1 VLDHACGQMSDWRQA
16 GIAPSNLA
24 VNLSLKQ
31 LQTGEGLVGTITQ
44 TLTKWGLLPKDLE
57 LDVTESMLAH
67 VTLHKNG
74 VLNRLHQ
81 LGVKIAID
89 DFGTQYSSL
98 DYLKTY
104 CVSRV
109 KMPGSLIDAAT
120 HDPEASATV
129 RAIMALGRELGI
141 DVVAQGVETERQRDM
156 LNSAPSPT
164 KVQGF
169 YYGAPV
175 PAVEATECL
184 RRRFVEPRFSEV
196 SRKAAV

>member
-1 VLDHACGQMSDWRQA
+1 MSDWRQA
-16 GIAPSNLA
+16 GIAPPILA
-24 VNLSLKQ
+24 VNLSLRQ
-31 LQTGEGLVGTITQ
+31 LQTGEGLVGAITQ
-44 TLTKWGLLPKDLE
+44 TVTKWGLSPRDLE

-67 VTLHKNG
+67 VTLHKNA
-74 VLNRLHQ
+74 VLDRLHR
-81 LGVKIAID
+81 LGVQIAID

-109 KMPGSLIDAAT
+109 KIPGSMIDAAMR
-120 HDPEASATV
+120 DPEASAMV

-141 DVVAQGVETERQRDM
+141 DVVAQGVETVQQRD
-156 LNSAPSPT
+156 LLSCAPSPT

-175 PAVEATECL
+175 PAAEATELL
-184 RRRFVEPRFSEV
+184 RRRFVQPRLSEV
-196 SRKAAV
+196 SEILPIA